1 VLGMI
6 NPIVVAGCLALGF
19 GGLAFAFVS
28 GDSRADKR
36 RAAVAKTDAKA
47 LNASTSV
54 DRTARKKQIAD
65 GVRDSETKGKRRRV
79 SLATKIEQAGLSITK
94 QQYWIGSALVGL
106 ACSALTYLQSRS
118 LVLTLLVLVTATIG
132 LPQLTLA
139 RLRVRRIN
147 KFISNFPT
155 AIDIIVRGIKS
166 GLPLGDTIRIA
177 ATESPEPVKSEF
189 RRIVEALSIG
199 MTLPE
204 SIERMAQ
211 RVPIAET
218 NFFSIVISIQS
229 KAGGNLSEALG
240 NLSRVLR
247 ERKKM
252 KGKINA
258 MSMEA
263 KASAAI
269 IGAVPF
275 LVVGALYVSSPHYI
289 SLLWTTNHGKIIS
302 VIAMCWM
309 GIGMAM
315 MKKMIA
321 FDF

>member
-1 VLGMI
+1 MV
-6 NPIVVAGCLALGF
+6 NPIAVAGVLALGV
-19 GGLAFAFVS
+19 GGLAFALVG

-36 RAAVAKTDAKA
+36 RAAVAKSDPKTPA
-47 LNASTSV
+47 ASSNV

-65 GVRDSETKGKRRRV
+65 GLRDIEMKGKRRAN
-79 SLATKIEQAGLSITK
+79 LATRIEQAGLSITK
-94 QQYWIGSALVGL
+94 QQYWIGSAIIGLV
-106 ACSALTYLQSRS
+106 CSALAYVQSRS
-118 LVLTLLVLVTATIG
+118 SLLTVLVALTASVG
-132 LPQLTLA
+132 LPQLALS
-139 RLRVRRIN
+139 RLRIRRMN
-147 KFISNFPT
+147 KFVANFPT
-155 AIDIIVRGIKS
+155 AIDLIVRGIKS

-177 ATESPEPVKSEF
+177 ASESPEPVKSEF
-189 RRIVEALSIG
+189 RRAVEALSLG

-204 SIERMAQ
+204 SVERMAQ

-218 NFFSIVISIQS
+218 NFFSIVIAIQAKS
-229 KAGGNLSEALG
+229 GGNLSEALG

-252 KGKINA
+252 KGKISA

-275 LVVGALYVSSPHYI
+275 LVVGALYVSSPKYI
-289 SLLWTTNHGKIIS
+289 SLLWVTTHGRMIS
-302 VIAMCWM
+302 LIAIFWM
-309 GIGMAM
+309 GIGIAM

>member
-1 VLGMI
+1 
-6 NPIVVAGCLALGF
+6 
-19 GGLAFAFVS
+19 
-28 GDSRADKR
+28 
-36 RAAVAKTDAKA
+36 
-47 LNASTSV
+47 
-54 DRTARKKQIAD
+54 
-65 GVRDSETKGKRRRV
+65 
-79 SLATKIEQAGLSITK
+79 
-94 QQYWIGSALVGL
+94 
-106 ACSALTYLQSRS
+106 
-118 LVLTLLVLVTATIG
+118 VTATIG
-132 LPQLTLA
+132 APQLTLA
-139 RLRVRRIN
+139 RLRIRRIN
-147 KFISNFPT
+147 KFVSNFPT

-204 SIERMAQ
+204 AIERMAQ

-218 NFFSIVISIQS
+218 NFFSIVIAIQN

-252 KGKINA
+252 KGKITA

-275 LVVGALYVSSPHYI
+275 LVVGALYVSSPKYI
-289 SLLWTTNHGKIIS
+289 SLLWSTTHGKMIS
-302 VIAMCWM
+302 VIAICWM
-309 GIGMAM
+309 GIGIAM

>member
-1 VLGMI
+1 MVD
-6 NPIVVAGCLALGF
+6 PIAVAGLLALGV
-19 GGLAFAFVS
+19 GGLAFALVG

-36 RAAVAKTDAKA
+36 RAAVTKSDAKA
-47 LNASTSV
+47 LAAATV
-54 DRTARKKQIAD
+54 DRNARKKQIAD
-65 GVRDSETKGKRRRV
+65 GLRDIEMKGKRRAN
-79 SLATKIEQAGLSITK
+79 LATRIEQAGLSITK
-94 QQYWIGSALVGL
+94 QQYWIGSAAIGFICSGL
-106 ACSALTYLQSRS
+106 AYVQSRS
-118 LVLTLLVLVTATIG
+118 VLLMALVALTTAVG
-132 LPQLTLA
+132 LPQLALS
-139 RLRVRRIN
+139 RLRIRRIN
-147 KFISNFPT
+147 KFVANFPT
-155 AIDIIVRGIKS
+155 AIDLIVRGIKS

-177 ATESPEPVKSEF
+177 ASESPEPVKSEF
-189 RRIVEALSIG
+189 RRAVEALSLG

-204 SIERMAQ
+204 SVERMAQ

-218 NFFSIVISIQS
+218 NFFSIVIAIQAKS
-229 KAGGNLSEALG
+229 GGNLSEALG

-252 KGKINA
+252 KGKISA

-275 LVVGALYVSSPHYI
+275 LVVGALYVSSPKYI
-289 SLLWTTNHGKIIS
+289 SLLWATTHGRMIS
-302 VIAMCWM
+302 LIAIFWM
-309 GIGMAM
+309 GIGIAM

>member
-1 VLGMI
+1 MV
-6 NPIVVAGCLALGF
+6 NPIVVAGCLAIGF
-19 GGLAFAFVS
+19 GGLAFAFVG

-36 RAAVAKTDAKA
+36 RAADAKSDAKA
-47 LNASTSV
+47 MSASANV
-54 DRTARKKQIAD
+54 DRAARKKQIAE
-65 GVRDSETKGKRRRV
+65 GLRDIERKGKQRV
-79 SLATKIEQAGLSITK
+79 SLATRIDQAGLSITAR
-94 QQYWIGSALVGL
+94 QYWIGSLILGL
-106 ACSALTYLQSRS
+106 MLSAFAYIESKSAL
-118 LVLTLLVLVTATIG
+118 LTLLVGVIGAVG
-132 LPQLTLA
+132 LPQLALA
-139 RLRVRRIN
+139 RLRIRRIN

-177 ATESPEPVKSEF
+177 AAESPEPVKSEF
-189 RRIVEALSIG
+189 RRVVESLSLG

-204 SIERMAQ
+204 AAERMAQ

-218 NFFSIVISIQS
+218 NFFSIVIAIQGKS
-229 KAGGNLSEALG
+229 GGNLSEAMS

-252 KGKINA
+252 KGKISA

-275 LVVGALYVSSPHYI
+275 LVAGALYFSSPNYV
-289 SLLWTTNHGKIIS
+289 SLLWTTSHGRMIS
-302 VIAMCWM
+302 EIAICWM
-309 GIGMAM
+309 AIGVAM

>member
-1 VLGMI
+1 MV
-6 NPIVVAGCLALGF
+6 NPIAVAGFLAIGL

-28 GDSRADKR
+28 GDTRADKR
-36 RAAVAKTDAKA
+36 RAAVARSDPKA
-47 LNASTSV
+47 IAATASV
-54 DRTARKKQIAD
+54 DRAARKKQIAE
-65 GVRDSETKGKRRRV
+65 GVREIEMKGKRRAN
-79 SLATKIEQAGLSITK
+79 LATRIEQAGLSITK
-94 QQYWIGSALVGL
+94 QQYWIGSVLLGLV
-106 ACSALTYLQSRS
+106 CSALAYVQSRS
-118 LVLTLLVLVTATIG
+118 LVLTLLVAVTASIG
-132 LPQLTLA
+132 LPQLALA
-139 RLRVRRIN
+139 RMRIRRIN
-147 KFISNFPT
+147 KFVANFPT

-166 GLPLGDTIRIA
+166 GLPLGDTVRIA
-177 ATESPEPVKSEF
+177 ASESPEPVKSEF
-189 RRIVEALSIG
+189 RRIVESLSIG

-204 SIERMAQ
+204 AVERMAQ

-218 NFFSIVISIQS
+218 NFFSIVIAIQS
-229 KAGGNLSEALG
+229 KSGGNLSEALG

-252 KGKINA
+252 KGKITA

-275 LVVGALYVSSPHYI
+275 LVVGALYVSSPKYVM
-289 SLLWTTNHGKIIS
+289 LLWTTTHGRMIS
-302 VIAMCWM
+302 LIAIFWM
-309 GIGMAM
+309 GIGIAM

>member
-1 VLGMI
+1 MV
-6 NPIVVAGCLALGF
+6 NPIAVAGLLAVGLGA
-19 GGLAFAFVS
+19 LAFAFVG

-36 RAAVAKTDAKA
+36 RAAVARSDAKA
-47 LNASTSV
+47 LTASANV
-54 DRTARKKQIAD
+54 DRMARKKQIAD
-65 GVRDSETKGKRRRV
+65 GVRDLEMKGKRRV
-79 SLATKIEQAGLSITK
+79 GLATRIEQAGLSISK
-94 QQYWIGSALVGL
+94 QQYWIGSVLLGVI
-106 ACSALTYLQSRS
+106 CSALTYLQSKS
-118 LVLTLLVLVTATIG
+118 LLLTLLVGVTATIG
-132 LPQLTLA
+132 LPQLALA
-139 RLRVRRIN
+139 RLRIRRIN
-147 KFISNFPT
+147 KFAANFPT

-166 GLPLGDTIRIA
+166 GLPLGDTVRIA
-177 ATESPEPVKSEF
+177 AAESPEPVKSEF
-189 RRIVEALSIG
+189 RRVVEGLSLG

-204 SIERMAQ
+204 AIERMAQ

-218 NFFSIVISIQS
+218 NFFSIVIAIQGKS
-229 KAGGNLSEALG
+229 GGNLSEALA

-252 KGKINA
+252 RGKISA

-275 LVVGALYVSSPHYI
+275 LVVGALYVSSPHYV
-289 SLLWTTNHGKIIS
+289 SLLWTTSHGRMIS
-302 VIAMCWM
+302 MIAIFWMCI
-309 GIGMAM
+309 GIAM

>member
-1 VLGMI
+1 MV
-6 NPIVVAGCLALGF
+6 NPMAVAGCLAIGF
-19 GGLAFAFVS
+19 GGLAFAFVG

-36 RAAVAKTDAKA
+36 RAAVARSDAKA
-47 LNASTSV
+47 LNASASV
-54 DRTARKKQIAD
+54 DRAARKKQIAD
-65 GVRDSETKGKRRRV
+65 GLRDIERKGKQRV
-79 SLATKIEQAGLSITK
+79 SLATRIDQAGLSITT
-94 QQYWIGSALVGL
+94 QQYWIGSLILGL
-106 ACSALTYLQSRS
+106 LLSAFTYIESKSAL
-118 LVLTLLVLVTATIG
+118 LTLLIGVTGTIG

-139 RLRVRRIN
+139 RLRIRRIN
-147 KFISNFPT
+147 KFIANFPT

-177 ATESPEPVKSEF
+177 AAESPMPVKSEF
-189 RRIVEALSIG
+189 RRIVESLSLG

-204 SIERMAQ
+204 AVERMAQ
-211 RVPIAET
+211 RVPITET
-218 NFFSIVISIQS
+218 NFFSIVIAIQGKS
-229 KAGGNLSEALG
+229 GGNLSEAMG

-252 KGKINA
+252 KGKISA

-275 LVVGALYVSSPHYI
+275 LVVGALYVSSPNYV
-289 SLLWTTNHGKIIS
+289 SLLWTTSHGRMIS
-302 VIAMCWM
+302 VIAICWM
-309 GIGMAM
+309 GIGVAM

>member
-1 VLGMI
+1 MV
-6 NPIVVAGCLALGF
+6 NPIAVAGCLAIGL
-19 GGLAFAFVS
+19 GGLTFALVG

-36 RAAVAKTDAKA
+36 RAAVARSDAKT
-47 LNASTSV
+47 LSASANV
-54 DRTARKKQIAD
+54 DRTARKKQIAE
-65 GVRDSETKGKRRRV
+65 GLRDIEKKGKRRV
-79 SLATKIEQAGLSITK
+79 SLATRIDQAGLSITA
-94 QQYWIGSALVGL
+94 QQYWIGSLLFGLFVSAFAYTESKSALLTVLVG
-106 ACSALTYLQSRS
+106 
-118 LVLTLLVLVTATIG
+118 VTGVIG
-132 LPQLTLA
+132 LPQLMLA
-139 RLRVRRIN
+139 RLRIRRIN
-147 KFISNFPT
+147 RFIANFPT

-177 ATESPEPVKSEF
+177 AAESPEPVKSEF
-189 RRIVEALSIG
+189 RRVVESLSLG

-204 SIERMAQ
+204 AVERMAQ

-218 NFFSIVISIQS
+218 NFFSIVIAIQGKS
-229 KAGGNLSEALG
+229 GGNLSEAMG

-252 KGKINA
+252 KGKISA

-275 LVVGALYVSSPHYI
+275 LVVGALYVSSPKYV
-289 SLLWTTNHGKIIS
+289 SLLWTTSHGRMIS
-302 VIAMCWM
+302 EIAICWM
-309 GIGMAM
+309 AIGVAM

>member
-1 VLGMI
+1 MI
-6 NPIVVAGCLALGF
+6 NPIAVAGCLAIGF
-19 GGLAFAFVS
+19 GGLAFAFVG

-36 RAAVAKTDAKA
+36 RAAVAKSDAKA
-47 LNASTSV
+47 LSASANL
-54 DRTARKKQIAD
+54 DRAARKKQIAD
-65 GVRDSETKGKRRRV
+65 GLRDIERKGKRRFN
-79 SLATKIEQAGLSITK
+79 LAARIGQAGLSITAE
-94 QQYWIGSALVGL
+94 QYWIGSLLLGLLVAGF
-106 ACSALTYLQSRS
+106 AYIESKSAL
-118 LVLTLLVLVTATIG
+118 LTLLVFVTGAVG
-132 LPQLTLA
+132 APQLALA
-139 RLRVRRIN
+139 RLRIRRIN

-177 ATESPEPVKSEF
+177 AAESPEPVKSEF
-189 RRIVEALSIG
+189 RRVVESLSLG

-204 SIERMAQ
+204 AVERMAQ

-218 NFFSIVISIQS
+218 NFFSIVVAIQGKS
-229 KAGGNLSEALG
+229 GGNLSEAMG

-252 KGKINA
+252 KGKISA

-275 LVVGALYVSSPHYI
+275 LVVGALYVSSPNYV
-289 SLLWTTNHGKIIS
+289 SLLWTTSHGRMIS
-302 VIAMCWM
+302 EIAICWM
-309 GIGMAM
+309 AIGVAM

>member
-1 VLGMI
+1 MI
-6 NPIVVAGCLALGF
+6 NPIAVAGCLAIGL
-19 GGLAFAFVS
+19 GGLAFAFVG

-36 RAAVAKTDAKA
+36 RAAVAKSDAKA
-47 LNASTSV
+47 LSASASV
-54 DRTARKKQIAD
+54 DRAARKKQIAD
-65 GVRDSETKGKRRRV
+65 GLRDIERKGKRRFN
-79 SLATKIEQAGLSITK
+79 LAARIGQAGLSITT
-94 QQYWIGSALVGL
+94 QQYWIGSLLLGL
-106 ACSALTYLQSRS
+106 FVSGFAYIESKSAL
-118 LVLTLLVLVTATIG
+118 LTLLVFVTGAVG
-132 LPQLTLA
+132 VPQLTLA
-139 RLRVRRIN
+139 RLRIRRIN

-177 ATESPEPVKSEF
+177 AAESPEPVKSEF
-189 RRIVEALSIG
+189 RRVVESLSLG

-204 SIERMAQ
+204 AVERMSQ

-218 NFFSIVISIQS
+218 NFFSIVVAVQGKS
-229 KAGGNLSEALG
+229 GGNLSEAMA

-252 KGKINA
+252 KGKISA

-275 LVVGALYVSSPHYI
+275 LVVGALYVSSPNYV
-289 SLLWTTNHGKIIS
+289 SLLWTTSHGRMIS
-302 VIAMCWM
+302 EIAICWM
-309 GIGMAM
+309 AIGVAM

>member
-1 VLGMI
+1 MV
-6 NPIVVAGCLALGF
+6 NPIAVAGVLALGV
-19 GGLAFAFVS
+19 GGLAFALVG

-36 RAAVAKTDAKA
+36 RAAVAKSDPKTPA
-47 LNASTSV
+47 ASSNV

-65 GVRDSETKGKRRRV
+65 GLRDIEMKGKRRAN
-79 SLATKIEQAGLSITK
+79 LATRIEQAGLSITK
-94 QQYWIGSALVGL
+94 QQYWIGSAIIGLV
-106 ACSALTYLQSRS
+106 CSALAYVQSRS
-118 LVLTLLVLVTATIG
+118 SLLTVLVALTASVG
-132 LPQLTLA
+132 LPQLALS
-139 RLRVRRIN
+139 RLRIRRMN
-147 KFISNFPT
+147 KFVANFPT
-155 AIDIIVRGIKS
+155 AIDLIVRGIKS

-177 ATESPEPVKSEF
+177 ASESPEPVKSEF
-189 RRIVEALSIG
+189 RRAVEALSLG

-204 SIERMAQ
+204 SVERMAQ

-218 NFFSIVISIQS
+218 NFFSIVIAIQAKS
-229 KAGGNLSEALG
+229 GGNLSEALG

-252 KGKINA
+252 KGKISA

-275 LVVGALYVSSPHYI
+275 LVVGALYVSSPKYI
-289 SLLWTTNHGKIIS
+289 SLLWATTHGRMIS
-302 VIAMCWM
+302 LIAIFWM
-309 GIGMAM
+309 GIGIAM

>member
-1 VLGMI
+1 MI
-6 NPIVVAGCLALGF
+6 NPIAVAGCLAIGL
-19 GGLAFAFVS
+19 GGLAFAFV
-28 GDSRADKR
+28 GGESRADKR
-36 RAAVAKTDAKA
+36 RAALAKSDVKA
-47 LNASTSV
+47 LSV
-54 DRTARKKQIAD
+54 SANLDRAARKKQIAD
-65 GVRDSETKGKRRRV
+65 GLRDIERKGKRRFN
-79 SLATKIEQAGLSITK
+79 LAARIGQAGLSITAE
-94 QQYWIGSALVGL
+94 QYWIGSLVLGVL
-106 ACSALTYLQSRS
+106 VAGFAFIESKSAL
-118 LVLTLLVLVTATIG
+118 LTLLVFVTGAVG
-132 LPQLTLA
+132 VPQLTLA
-139 RLRVRRIN
+139 RLRIRRIN

-177 ATESPEPVKSEF
+177 AAESPEPVKSEF
-189 RRIVEALSIG
+189 RRVVESLSLG

-204 SIERMAQ
+204 AVERMAQ

-218 NFFSIVISIQS
+218 NFFSIVVAIQGKS
-229 KAGGNLSEALG
+229 GGNLSEAMG

-252 KGKINA
+252 KGKISA

-275 LVVGALYVSSPHYI
+275 LVVGALYVSSPNYV
-289 SLLWTTNHGKIIS
+289 SLLWTTSHGRMIS
-302 VIAMCWM
+302 EIAICWM
-309 GIGMAM
+309 AIGVAM

>member
-1 VLGMI
+1 MV
-6 NPIVVAGCLALGF
+6 NPIAVAGFLAIGL
-19 GGLAFAFVS
+19 GGLAFVLVG

-36 RAAVAKTDAKA
+36 RAAVARQDAKSTG
-47 LNASTSV
+47 ASACV
-54 DRTARKKQIAD
+54 DRAARKKQIAD
-65 GVRDSETKGKRRRV
+65 GLRDIEMKGKRRV
-79 SLATKIEQAGLSITK
+79 SLATRIEQAGLSITK
-94 QQYWIGSALVGL
+94 QQYWLGSVILGLV
-106 ACSALTYLQSRS
+106 CSAVTYLQSRS
-118 LVLTLLVLVTATIG
+118 LLLTVMVAVTATVG
-132 LPQLTLA
+132 LPQLAVA
-139 RLRVRRIN
+139 RLRIRRIN
-147 KFISNFPT
+147 KFVANFPT

-177 ATESPEPVKSEF
+177 AAESPEPVKSEF
-189 RRIVEALSIG
+189 RKVVEALSLG

-204 SIERMAQ
+204 AVERMAQ

-218 NFFSIVISIQS
+218 NFFSIVIAIQS

-247 ERKKM
+247 ERRKM
-252 KGKINA
+252 RGKISA

-275 LVVGALYVSSPHYI
+275 FVVGSLYVSSPKYV
-289 SLLWTTNHGKIIS
+289 SLLWVTNHGRIIS
-302 VIAMCWM
+302 IIAICWM
-309 GIGMAM
+309 CIGIAM

>member
-1 VLGMI
+1 MV
-6 NPIVVAGCLALGF
+6 NPIAVAGCLAIGF
-19 GGLAFAFVS
+19 GGLAFAFV
-28 GDSRADKR
+28 GADSRADKR
-36 RAAVAKTDAKA
+36 RAAVAKSDAKT
-47 LNASTSV
+47 LSASPNV
-54 DRTARKKQIAD
+54 DRAARKKQIAE
-65 GVRDSETKGKRRRV
+65 GLRDIERKGKRRFN
-79 SLATKIEQAGLSITK
+79 LATRIDQAGLSITT
-94 QQYWIGSALVGL
+94 QQYWIGSLLFGL
-106 ACSALTYLQSRS
+106 FVSAFAYVESKSAL
-118 LVLTLLVLVTATIG
+118 LTLLVGVTGAVG

-139 RLRVRRIN
+139 RLRIRRIN
-147 KFISNFPT
+147 RFIANFPT

-177 ATESPEPVKSEF
+177 AAESPEPVKSEF
-189 RRIVEALSIG
+189 RRIVESLSLG

-204 SIERMAQ
+204 AVERMAQ

-218 NFFSIVISIQS
+218 NFFSIVIAVQGKS
-229 KAGGNLSEALG
+229 GGNLSEAMG

-252 KGKINA
+252 KGKISA

-275 LVVGALYVSSPHYI
+275 LVVGALYVSSPNYV
-289 SLLWTTNHGKIIS
+289 SLLWTTSHGRMIS
-302 VIAMCWM
+302 EIAICWM
-309 GIGMAM
+309 AIGVAM

>member
-1 VLGMI
+1 MI
-6 NPIVVAGCLALGF
+6 NPIAVAGFLAIGL
-19 GGLAFAFVS
+19 GGLAFAFVG
-28 GDSRADKR
+28 GDLRADKR
-36 RAAVAKTDAKA
+36 RAAVVRTDGKA
-47 LNASTSV
+47 PGAAASV

-65 GVRDSETKGKRRRV
+65 GVRDNEMKGKRRV
-79 SLATKIEQAGLSITK
+79 SLATRIEQAGLSITK
-94 QQYWIGSALVGL
+94 QQYWLGSILLGL
-106 ACSALTYLQSRS
+106 FCSVLTYLQSRS
-118 LVLTLLVLVTATIG
+118 LLLTLLVAVTATVG
-132 LPQLTLA
+132 LPPLTLS

-147 KFISNFPT
+147 KFVANFPT

-189 RRIVEALSIG
+189 RRIVEALSVG

-204 SIERMAQ
+204 AIERMAR

-218 NFFSIVISIQS
+218 NFFSIVIAIQS

-252 KGKINA
+252 KGKITA

-275 LVVGALYVSSPHYI
+275 LVVGALYVSSPKYI
-289 SLLWTTNHGKIIS
+289 ALLWITNHGKMIS
-302 VIAMCWM
+302 VIAIFWM
-309 GIGMAM
+309 GIGIAM